1 MHAHDL
7 IHDNVQLLSLPEIC
21 LRIQQLAGNPHAEMG
36 EFAELVSQDPALTIR
51 LLKLVNSAYYGFPG
65 RVDTLT
71 RAINL
76 VGIAELRNLSLAMA
90 AMEVFGGLENER
102 FDMLS
107 FWCHS
112 VYVALLAR
120 FLAKRAGVLHGERLF
135 IAGLLHD
142 VGRLLIFSLLP
153 EGAAMILQRIV
164 RGEDVCTAE
173 RAELG
178 FDHAEVGYEL
188 LTLWRLPTALCSAVA
203 YHHCNEPPQDAPLET
218 SLVHIANHIA
228 HQVESIAQNRS
239 AAKYDP
245 FGDYTNPQVL
255 ADLPERALIDN
266 IAPAMWAAAG
276 LTPEVVDAAV
286 AAAAVDFDE
295 ILNIL
300 YRV

>member
-7 IHDNVQLLSLPEIC
+7 VHENVQLLSLPEIC
-21 LRIQQLAGNPHAEMG
+21 LRIQQLASNPHAEMG

-90 AMEVFGGLENER
+90 AMEVFGGLECER
-102 FDMLS
+102 FDMFS
-107 FWCHS
+107 FWRHS
-112 VYVALLAR
+112 VYCALLAR

-153 EGAAMILQRIV
+153 ERAAVILQRTV
-164 RGEDVCTAE
+164 HGEAVCSAE

-178 FDHAEVGYEL
+178 FDHAEVGFEL
-188 LTLWRLPTALCSAVA
+188 LMLWRLPTALCSAVA
-203 YHHCNEPPQDAPLET
+203 YHHNASPQDAPLET
-218 SLVHIANHIA
+218 SLVLIANHIA
-228 HQVESIAQNRS
+228 HQVESVAHDRGG
-239 AAKYDP
+239 AKYNP

-255 ADLPERALIDN
+255 AELPERALIDN

-276 LTPEVVDAAV
+276 LTPAVVDAAV